1 MIHHPDPDVD
11 LDQFFTF
18 FNSSLWTFYT
28 IYCNSPESDTAA
40 LLWSLRSPGT
50 SAVSTVVFDR
60 HSAGLLYDAERDLL
74 AIAKFL
80 VFCATDDS
88 NIKHKIRSF

>member
-1 MIHHPDPDVD
+1 
-11 LDQFFTF
+11 
-18 FNSSLWTFYT
+18 
-28 IYCNSPESDTAA
+28 
-40 LLWSLRSPGT
+40 LWSLRSPGT